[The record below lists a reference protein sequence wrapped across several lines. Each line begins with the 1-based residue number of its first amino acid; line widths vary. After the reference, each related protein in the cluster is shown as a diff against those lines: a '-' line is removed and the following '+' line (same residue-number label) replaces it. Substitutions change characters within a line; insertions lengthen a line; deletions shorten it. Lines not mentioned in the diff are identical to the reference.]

1 MRSFEGVIFM
11 DLNYEEMTTCEII
24 EYYKRVK
31 DYIDQGFRV
40 EGLKDELN
48 LISKTLKGKSTEMS
62 GSELDSYL
70 VEIETYL
77 KSIRH

>member
-1 MRSFEGVIFM
+1 M

-24 EYYKRVK
+24 KYYKRVK

-62 GSELDSYL
+62 DSELDSYL
-70 VEIETYL
+70 IEIETYL

>member
-1 MRSFEGVIFM
+1 M

-62 GSELDSYL
+62 GSELDQYL

>member
-1 MRSFEGVIFM
+1 MRYFEGVFFM

-62 GSELDSYL
+62 GSELDQYL